1 MASKNKKGLGR
12 GINALFADFD
22 EEKEADEK
30 VEELQ
35 LDEIRPNPYQPRK
48 NRRKK
53 KFRL

>member
-35 LDEIRPNPYQPRK
+35 V
-48 NRRKK
+48 
-53 KFRL
+53 